1 MKVYYRFIAFAFVV
15 TLLSARAGFS
25 AETAQSA
32 VQAKPTETTNHLSGR
47 ELLKRLQLTDDQR
60 KQLRQNR
67 AAYRKAMAVIDG
79 ELKINQVDMDNELEK
94 PEPDQAKLDL
104 IVQKIGELYG
114 KKLSE
119 KIKAKLE
126 FEKKILTPQQLDLLR
141 TLQGKEGPEE
151 NL

>member
-1 MKVYYRFIAFAFVV
+1 MKVHNGVLAFAIVV
-15 TLLSARAGFS
+15 AFLSARAGFS
-25 AETAQSA
+25 VDSAQSA
-32 VQAKPTETTNHLSGR
+32 VQAKPTETTGRLSGR
-47 ELLKRLQLTDDQR
+47 EMLKKLQLTDEQH

-79 ELKINQVDMDNELEK
+79 ELKINQVEMDNELEK
-94 PEPDQAKLDL
+94 PDPDQAKLDL

-126 FEKKILTPQQLDLLR
+126 FEKKILTSLQLDLLK
-141 TLQGKEGPEE
+141 TLQGKEGTEE